1 MNKDKLILGI
11 FIYTL
16 SALFLL
22 YEMALQVSPSI
33 MTHDLMYDFQVGAA
47 RLGIMASFYFYS
59 YTLMQIPVGLLF
71 DRFSGRVL
79 ITGAVFICSVGAL
92 IFAFTHHLTT
102 AAFSRFLMGTGSAFA
117 FVGTLVMAARWFP
130 HKYFAFLVGGAQ
142 FLAAMGAL
150 GGEFPL
156 AAMLENWRWRIV
168 MILLGMIGIVLTILC
183 FMIIRDN
190 PYQERDVP
198 KHHDLLRELK
208 EILRSKQTWA
218 IGVYAFCGWGPVAVF
233 AALWGVPYLRVR
245 FEIPNTYAALAMAMM
260 WIGIG
265 LTSPFLGWLS
275 DKLGRRKILLILCPL
290 VGLMCSLT
298 FFYVPSINYESS
310 FILLFGM
317 GVAASG
323 QILSFA
329 LVKDNNRPTVVG
341 TAVGLNNMAVVA
353 GGAIFQPL
361 VGMIL
366 HNFWDGAKD
375 GKGVPVYSVANYHFA
390 LLVIPICFAIGF
402 LTSFFFVKETY
413 CRPKKDHG
421 PL

>member
-1 MNKDKLILGI
+1 MNRDKLILGI

-33 MTHDLMYDFQVGAA
+33 MTRDLMFDFQVGAA

-71 DRFSGRVL
+71 DRFSARIL

-130 HKYFAFLVGGAQ
+130 PKYFALLVGGAQ

-156 AAMLENWRWRIV
+156 AAMLEHWRWRIV
-168 MILLGMIGIVLTILC
+168 MILLGMIGIFLTILC

-190 PYQERDVP
+190 PYQERHVP
-198 KHHDLLRELK
+198 KRHDLLRELK

-218 IGVYAFCGWGPVAVF
+218 IGLYAFCGWGPVAVF

-245 FEIPNTYAALAMAMM
+245 FEVPNTYAALAMALM

-265 LTSPFLGWLS
+265 LTSPFIGWLS
-275 DKLGRRKILLILCPL
+275 DRLGRRKILLTLCPL
-290 VGLMCSLT
+290 IGLICSLIL
-298 FFYVPSINYESS
+298 FYVPGINYESS

-329 LVKDNNRPTVVG
+329 LVKDNNRSTVVG

-353 GGAIFQPL
+353 GGAIFQPF
-361 VGMIL
+361 VGLIL
-366 HNFWDGAKD
+366 HQFWDGAKD
-375 GKGVPVYSVANYHFA
+375 GWGVPVYSVANYH
-390 LLVIPICFAIGF
+390 LGLMVIPICFALGLFTSLF
-402 LTSFFFVKETY
+402 LVKETY
-413 CRPKKDHG
+413 CRPKYDAVI
-421 PL
+421 